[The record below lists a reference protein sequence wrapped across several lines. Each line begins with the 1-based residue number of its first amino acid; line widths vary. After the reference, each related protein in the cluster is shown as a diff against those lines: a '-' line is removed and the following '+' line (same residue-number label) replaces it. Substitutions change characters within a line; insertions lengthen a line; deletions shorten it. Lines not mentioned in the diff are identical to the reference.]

1 MTNND
6 SNSPTLADVAER
18 YVKLVLA
25 MGQHDA
31 SYVDAYYGP
40 PAWQQEALEQQ
51 LSLSDIQAATDK
63 ALAMLAGETCQRA
76 LNLRKQLQAV
86 LARAEMLQGT
96 RLDFD
101 TESARLYDAVS
112 PHHSRAYYAALVA
125 QIDALLPGDGTVS
138 DRVNALRAQLI
149 IPAGKLHAV
158 MDAAIRAGRERT
170 LRYIALP
177 EGEDFIL
184 EFVTDKP
191 WSGYN
196 WYKGNY
202 QSVIQI
208 NTDLPVYIDR
218 AVDLGCHEAY
228 PGHHVYNVL
237 LERDLVRGK
246 GWMEYCIY
254 PLYSPQSLIAEGT
267 ANYGIELS
275 FTDEERLAFEQ
286 QVLYPLAGL
295 DPALAPRYAQLN
307 ALLAKLGYA
316 DNDIARQYL
325 EGSLGREEALEW
337 LVNVRLYPAEKSA
350 QRLQFY
356 DAMGAYVINYNLG
369 QDMAKAYVERQ
380 GATRAEHWA
389 AFRDLMSAPRV
400 PSALLAG

>member
-1 MTNND
+1 MTHND
-6 SNSPTLADVAER
+6 SNTPLLADVAER
-18 YVKLVLA
+18 YLKLVLA
-25 MGQHDA
+25 MGRHDA

-40 PAWQQEALEQQ
+40 PAWQEEANAQPR
-51 LSLSDIQAATDK
+51 SLRDIQAAAQT
-63 ALAMLAGETCQRA
+63 ALALLAGDASLRA
-76 LNLRKQLQAV
+76 INLRTQLQAV
-86 LARAEMLQGT
+86 LAKADMLQGT

-101 TESARLYDAVS
+101 TQSARLYDAVS
-112 PHHSRAYYAALVA
+112 PHHDRAYYAALVA
-125 QIDALLPGDGTVS
+125 EIDALLPGAGSVS
-138 DRVNALRAQLI
+138 ERVNALRAQLV
-149 IPAGKLHAV
+149 IPADKLRAV

-170 LRYIALP
+170 LQHIALP
-177 EGEDFIL
+177 EGEDFVL

-237 LERDLVRGK
+237 LERDLVRAR

-275 FTDEERLAFEQ
+275 FTEAERLAFEQ
-286 QVLYPLAGL
+286 QVLYPLAGI
-295 DPALAPRYAQLN
+295 DAALAPRYAQLN
-307 ALLAKLGYA
+307 SLLAKLSYA

-325 EGSLGREEALEW
+325 EGSLTREEALEW

-389 AFRDLMSAPRV
+389 AFRDLMSSPRV
-400 PSALLAG
+400 PSDLLA

>member
-1 MTNND
+1 MTQLD
-6 SNSPTLADVAER
+6 SPSPLLAGVAER

-40 PAWQQEALEQQ
+40 PAWQQEATEQQ
-51 LSLSDIQAATDK
+51 QDLSDIKDGANA
-63 ALAMLAGETCQRA
+63 ALALLADEPCLRA
-76 LNLRKQLQAV
+76 LNLRKQLHAV

-112 PHHSRAYYAALVA
+112 PHHSRAYYEELVT

-138 DRVNALRAQLI
+138 ERVNALRAQLV
-149 IPAGKLHAV
+149 IPADKLHAV

-170 LRYIALP
+170 LQYIALP
-177 EGEDFIL
+177 EGEDFVL
-184 EFVTDKP
+184 EFVSDKP

-325 EGSLGREEALEW
+325 ESSLSREEALEW
-337 LVNVRLYPAEKSA
+337 LINVRLYPAEKST

-369 QDMAKAYVERQ
+369 QDMAKAYVGRH

-389 AFRDLMSAPRV
+389 AFRDLMSSPRV
-400 PSALLAG
+400 PSALLE

>member
-1 MTNND
+1 MTPDD
-6 SNSPTLADVAER
+6 SNPPLLADVAER

-25 MGQHDA
+25 MGLHDA

-40 PAWQQEALEQQ
+40 PAWQQEALDQQ
-51 LSLSDIQAATDK
+51 ASLSGIKAATNETL
-63 ALAMLAGETCQRA
+63 ALLADEHCLRA
-76 LNLRKQLQAV
+76 VNLRKQLQAV
-86 LARAEMLQGT
+86 LAKAEMLQGM

-112 PHHSRAYYAALVA
+112 PHHSRAYYEALVA
-125 QIDALLPGDGTVS
+125 LIDTLLPGDGSVS
-138 DRVNALRAQLI
+138 DRVNAFRAQFV
-149 IPAGKLHAV
+149 IPADKLRAV

-170 LRYIALP
+170 LQYIALP
-177 EGEDFIL
+177 VEEDFVL
-184 EFVTDKP
+184 EFVSDKP

-237 LERDLVRGK
+237 LERDLVRAK

-275 FTDEERLAFEQ
+275 FTDAERLDFEQ
-286 QVLYPLAGL
+286 RVLYPLAGL
-295 DPALAPRYAQLN
+295 DPALAPRYTQLN
-307 ALLAKLGYA
+307 HLLAKLSYA

-325 EGSLGREEALEW
+325 EGSLTREEALEW

-380 GATRAEHWA
+380 GTTRAEHWA
-389 AFRDLMSAPRV
+389 AFRDLMSSPRV
-400 PSALLAG
+400 PSGLRD

>member
-1 MTNND
+1 M
-6 SNSPTLADVAER
+6 
-18 YVKLVLA
+18 
-25 MGQHDA
+25 
-31 SYVDAYYGP
+31 
-40 PAWQQEALEQQ
+40 
-51 LSLSDIQAATDK
+51 SDIQAGAET
-63 ALAMLAGETCQRA
+63 ALALLAGDASLRA

-86 LARAEMLQGT
+86 LAKADMLQGS

-112 PHHSRAYYAALVA
+112 PHHSRAWYEQLVA
-125 QIDALLPGDGTVS
+125 EIDTLLPGDGTVS
-138 DRVNALRAQLI
+138 ERVNALRAQLV
-149 IPAGKLHAV
+149 IPADKLRAV

-170 LRYIALP
+170 LQYIALP
-177 EGEDFIL
+177 EGEDFVL

-275 FTDEERLAFEQ
+275 FTDAERLAFEQ

-307 ALLAKLGYA
+307 RLLAKLGYA

-325 EGSLGREEALEW
+325 EGSLSREEALEW

-389 AFRDLMSAPRV
+389 AFRDLMSSPRV
-400 PSALLAG
+400 PSDLLA